1 MVHAYRAQAS
11 YFKSPWDRDI
21 LDLVWSLV
29 QQNSRHFDLNQCPQI
44 EAADVML
51 PLLGAL
57 RHNTYFN
64 SIALTEC
71 NGNQVR
77 DFSSASRSPAQ
88 CAHLT
93 LTHSRIFSLSL
104 SLSLVTRKSY

>member
-77 DFSSASRSPAQ
+77 ALALPL
-88 CAHLT
+88 AHPLNA
-93 LTHSRIFSLSL
+93 RI
-104 SLSLVTRKSY
+104 